1 MNYSFQRKKSW
12 YRCATAWLFVAMSM
26 GCAVQVQAQGLD
38 TNAPRP
44 VWLNVLL
51 NILLGVL
58 LLLSYVN
65 FIKARKRGTE
75 LWRKHEAL
83 MRENETLTS
92 TLEAI
97 QTKKNARFRGQQEDI
112 PDKDKSVSIFP
123 KRPSQLNAEYISH
136 VWVEGN
142 YIYYKHKDEPKYIL
156 KRDRLK
162 NVYTRL
168 QKHHF
173 VQTHKSYLVNMA
185 MIKDVSWKEISL
197 KDGSKVPLSRKH
209 KEAFRNAYQTF
220 HEKK

>member
-1 MNYSFQRKKSW
+1 
-12 YRCATAWLFVAMSM
+12 M
-26 GCAVQVQAQGLD
+26 GCAVQAQAQQLGTGTPKPL
-38 TNAPRP
+38 
-44 VWLNVLL
+44 WLTLVL

-58 LLLSYVN
+58 LFLSWLN
-65 FIKARKRGTE
+65 FIKVRKRGTE
-75 LWRKHEAL
+75 LWLKHEAL
-83 MRENETLTS
+83 MRENEKLTS

-97 QTKKNARFRGQQEDI
+97 QIKKNSRSKEQQEGDKT
-112 PDKDKSVSIFP
+112 DKDKSVSIFP
-123 KRPSQLNAEYISH
+123 KRPSQLNAEHISH
-136 VWVEGN
+136 IWVEGN
-142 YIYYKHKDEPKYIL
+142 YIYYKHKDESNYIL

-185 MIKDVSWKEISL
+185 MVKHVSWKEIIL

-209 KEAFRNAYQTF
+209 KEEFRSAYQTF